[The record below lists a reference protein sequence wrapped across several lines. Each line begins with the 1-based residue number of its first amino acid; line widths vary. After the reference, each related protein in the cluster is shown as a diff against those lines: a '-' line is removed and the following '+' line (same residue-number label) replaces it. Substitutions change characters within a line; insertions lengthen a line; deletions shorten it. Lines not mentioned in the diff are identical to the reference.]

1 MPEPSRFVVEDVTV
15 RNADAVLISGLS
27 LRIGRGEVLGITGSS
42 GTGKSSLIHVL
53 AGLVAPD
60 SGRVLHGN
68 HPVSPNGGAA
78 LGLILQH
85 HHLPAMLTAHE
96 AVSLPL
102 QARGLGRSQVAE
114 RSDRMLVALGLGD
127 HARQLIWE
135 LSGGQRQRVA
145 VARALAGDPE
155 LIVADEPAAAL
166 DQASRATVIDHLL
179 DAARAGAIVIIASS
193 DPDLIDHCT
202 RVVTLPDGEVGF
214 ASPSEGPVASGL
226 DIPDVEG

>member
-1 MPEPSRFVVEDVTV
+1 MPESSRFVIEDVTV
-15 RNADAVLISGLS
+15 CSADTVLVSDLS
-27 LRIGRGEVLGITGSS
+27 LSIGRGEVLGITGPS
-42 GTGKSSLIHVL
+42 GTGKSSLIDVL
-53 AGLVAPD
+53 AGLAAPY

-68 HPVSPNGGAA
+68 RPVAPRGGAA

-102 QARGLGRSQVAE
+102 QARGLDRSQVAQ
-114 RSDRMLVALGLGD
+114 RSDHVLGALGLGN
-127 HARQLIWE
+127 HTRQLIYE

-155 LIVADEPAAAL
+155 VIIADEPTAAL
-166 DQASRATVIDHLL
+166 DLGSRAPVIDHLL

-193 DPDLIDHCT
+193 DPELIDHCT
-202 RVVTLPDGEVGF
+202 RVVTLSD
-214 ASPSEGPVASGL
+214 S
-226 DIPDVEG
+226 